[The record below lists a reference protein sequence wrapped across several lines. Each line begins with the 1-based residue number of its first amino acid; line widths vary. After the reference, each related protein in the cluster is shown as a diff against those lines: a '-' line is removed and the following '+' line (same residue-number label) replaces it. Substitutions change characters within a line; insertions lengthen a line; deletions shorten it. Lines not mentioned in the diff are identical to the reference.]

1 MGVTVDRDLFTST
14 GRKPQFSFGG
24 KIKACNIEYWNL
36 KIGHVSKE
44 EESTSALVGIKYIDN
59 VRTPLAIRLPQ
70 IDSKSTPRHLE
81 QSRMILK
88 LRVPNF
94 IEKHLIMDF
103 LTADGA
109 KLWADIT
116 ELRRSFGYGDI
127 PVYMVDDNEEHL

>member
-1 MGVTVDRDLFTST
+1 
-14 GRKPQFSFGG
+14 
-24 KIKACNIEYWNL
+24 
-36 KIGHVSKE
+36 
-44 EESTSALVGIKYIDN
+44 
-59 VRTPLAIRLPQ
+59 
-70 IDSKSTPRHLE
+70 
-81 QSRMILK
+81 MIFK

-127 PVYMVDDNEEHL
+127 PVYMVDDNEEAHLYDYFDAEKLHGFGIDG